1 MESGCQKKSKKKLD
15 WDFPLEVTVRRKGE
29 ELLENKIF
37 ALLREGG
44 RFTQALL
51 KDKFGATVGGISKA
65 VKKLLNNGKVVEYEI
80 EGRTWYELP
89 SPAVTIWQI
98 RLGDNPE
105 LKRTISKR
113 VFELIVGASE
123 EDKTQK
129 QFATTRENL
138 LEQVPNTMQSVLRSV
153 YSDHERTV
161 IIDGGT
167 TNYYV
172 AERLKSISL
181 PSERFGVWRLLVFTN
196 CPPIAERLSEAPTGP
211 RVTLIGG
218 RVSRNTRSISGHF
231 AETSIAAWNVMADF
245 SIIGATGVDLRRGCC
260 SYSEEEGVV
269 KTMLLNR
276 GRIKC
281 IVMDSA
287 KIKESGSH
295 HITFSFAPVIA
306 ETVNIL
312 ISDVGMWQYEKFC
325 KEVQS
330 RGIGIL
336 T

>member
-1 MESGCQKKSKKKLD
+1 VSRRNGKERLD
-15 WDFPLEVTVRRKGE
+15 DRIL
-29 ELLENKIF
+29 
-37 ALLREGG
+37 ALLKQGG
-44 RFTQALL
+44 RFTQAGL
-51 KDKFGATVGGISKA
+51 KEELGASGGGISKS
-65 VKKLLNNGKVVEYEI
+65 VRTLLNSGKVVEYEI
-80 EGRTWYELP
+80 DGRTWYELP
-89 SPAVTIWQI
+89 SPAITIWQI
-98 RLGDNPE
+98 RMQDNPE

-113 VFELIVGASE
+113 AFELIVGASD
-123 EDKTQK
+123 EDRTSEQAETTQG
-129 QFATTRENL
+129 TL
-138 LEQVPNTMQSVLRSV
+138 LTKLSDVMQSVLRSI

-181 PSERFGVWRLLVFTN
+181 PSEKFGVWRLLVFTN
-196 CPPIAERLSEAPTGP
+196 SPPIAERLSETPTGP

-269 KTMLLNR
+269 KTMLLSR

-281 IVMDSA
+281 IVMDSG
-287 KIKESGSH
+287 KVMDSGSR
-295 HITFSFAPVIA
+295 HITFSFAPVSK
-306 ETVNIL
+306 ETVSIL
-312 ISDVGMWQYEKFC
+312 ISDDGIWQHEKFC

-330 RGIGIL
+330 RGISIL